1 MILHTTVPEQYMTCA
16 GMNHL
21 QYQVPR
27 QSTQYSILRRTSVS
41 SLHDSTGELP
51 TQEVRSRHDSFGV
64 QPRSRDGLKTLCLSH
79 FPDHVSPLL
88 ELLRTVR
95 WLSDRLAAI
104 WTVYYVVDYLDE
116 NAATIAS
123 RRWIVRLV
131 RWSLLRAT
139 LQRPQT
145 GLVNLLI
152 CRLVGQLPSTSS
164 RP

>member
-27 QSTQYSILRRTSVS
+27 QSTQYSEERPSHRFMTQQENCRPKKREAVMIVSGYSLGVSIPLSRSRVSTPGATPHS
-41 SLHDSTGELP
+41 SLALGQACGDL
-51 TQEVRSRHDSFGV
+51 D
-64 QPRSRDGLKTLCLSH
+64 C
-79 FPDHVSPLL
+79 
-88 ELLRTVR
+88 
-95 WLSDRLAAI
+95 
-104 WTVYYVVDYLDE
+104 VDYLDE

-123 RRWIVRLV
+123 RRWVVRLV
-131 RWSLLRAT
+131 PWSLLKAT
-139 LQRPQT
+139 LPRPQT

-152 CRLVGQLPSTSS
+152 CRLVGQLPPS